1 MQKNALAPHPFKNP
15 LNYRNLAL
23 KLIFSS
29 LPPILLW
36 EKEGGGGG
44 GGGELDD

>member
-23 KLIFSS
+23 KLIFFS
-29 LPPILLW
+29 PPLFFGGG
-36 EKEGGGGG
+36 KGGGGG